1 MANVDFGPWNPTAQ
15 ARAEIEEQAAK
26 LPAGWNV
33 SLEMK
38 SDASR
43 CMSVIVEGDRADYVR
58 TFDYGRFDLIASFL
72 ESLAQPLG
80 RRAG

>member
-1 MANVDFGPWNPTAQ
+1 MANVDFGAWNPTAQ
-15 ARAEIEEQAAK
+15 VRSEIEEQAAK

-33 SLEMK
+33 SLGMN

-43 CMSVIVEGDRADYVR
+43 CISVLVEGDRADYVR
-58 TFDYGRFDLIASFL
+58 TFNHGRFDLIASFL
-72 ESLAQPLG
+72 ESLARPLG